1 MERFLMKLFRV
12 SLYFGVITMMSGL
25 IGVPLGSYLAQRLR
39 VNYPRA
45 DAYICA
51 CGLIGSAPVLFA
63 ASLYA
68 THSAGLC
75 YFLIFIGEVMLNMN
89 WSIVADILLVS
100 STTLLIGF
108 SFFRISTTFGMITI
122 LAGAVG
128 VPLGGFLS
136 RKLKVLSV
144 RYDAV
149 ICSVGMF
156 LTAAALF
163 PLLLE
168 TDNWSYYVIFTLVF
182 LAELCNNLKWAVVA
196 DILLVR

>member
-1 MERFLMKLFRV
+1 MKLFRV

-108 SFFRISTTFGMITI
+108 FLFQNQYNIWYDHDSGRSGRRASGRIFEPQAES
-122 LAGAVG
+122 V
-128 VPLGGFLS
+128 VS
-136 RKLKVLSV
+136 SV
-144 RYDAV
+144 RRGHLFSGNV
-149 ICSVGMF
+149 PHRCCLVS
-156 LTAAALF
+156 AAA
-163 PLLLE
+163 
-168 TDNWSYYVIFTLVF
+168 
-182 LAELCNNLKWAVVA
+182 
-196 DILLVR
+196 